1 MLQIYHKIS
10 HYWKLILT
18 ASGYYINWWPYQCFI
33 GQFSNHSFNWVLQL
47 CSLLHSTKY
56 LNSLLL
62 WKRKLITI
70 YALGTYRKIPRLSPW
85 VFYGNMVV
93 SEKYYILVYTW
104 TVMLLLTLFSNSG
117 KNSLLRDTWDD
128 NTVSRRQHNWF
139 HWDTM
144 LMWRQW

>member
-1 MLQIYHKIS
+1 MKINS
-10 HYWKLILT
+10 NSERILHQLMTISMFYWTIFK
-18 ASGYYINWWPYQCFI
+18 
-33 GQFSNHSFNWVLQL
+33 SFFQL
-47 CSLLHSTKY
+47 SSPTLLYPSQENTKY

-144 LMWRQW
+144 LMWRQ

>member
-1 MLQIYHKIS
+1 MKINS
-10 HYWKLILT
+10 NSERILHQLMTISMFYWTIFK
-18 ASGYYINWWPYQCFI
+18 
-33 GQFSNHSFNWVLQL
+33 SFFQL
-47 CSLLHSTKY
+47 SSPTLLAPSQENTKY